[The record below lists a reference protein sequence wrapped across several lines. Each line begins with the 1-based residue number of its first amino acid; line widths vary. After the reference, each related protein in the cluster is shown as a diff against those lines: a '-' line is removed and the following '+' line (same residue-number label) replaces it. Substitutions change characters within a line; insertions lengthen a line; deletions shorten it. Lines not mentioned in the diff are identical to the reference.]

1 MKVFMSFSFREED
14 RDLVDDLE
22 SLLRSHDV
30 LPVTGRELDGE
41 PITQAVTTKI
51 DECDALV
58 ALMTRRDPIGNGTQQ
73 LWRTHDWVRDELN
86 HARSRDKRAIAL
98 VELGVDLGGAYTEN
112 ERIELDRDA
121 PLRAFMALSQRLA
134 NWKRDMG
141 RTAIAAIVPPELGHN
156 MSDDPAWSCRYRFWS
171 NGNPGNWV
179 DGTFVPARGG
189 TQLMLRGMQD
199 DNALIEVQVR
209 RDGTLAWKSLATS
222 PYVTIELSEVGEQ
235 R

>member
-22 SLLRSHDV
+22 SLLRSHDM

-41 PITQAVTTKI
+41 PVTPAVLRKI
-51 DECDALV
+51 EECDALV
-58 ALMTRRDPIGNGTQQ
+58 ALMTRHDPIGGGAQQ

-86 HARSRDKRAIAL
+86 HARSLGHRAIAI
-98 VELGVDLGGAYTEN
+98 VEHGVDLGGAHAEN
-112 ERIELDRDA
+112 ERIDLDRGT

-134 NWKRDMG
+134 NWKRALG

-156 MSDDPAWSCRYRFWS
+156 ISDDPAWSCRYRFWS
-171 NGNPGNWV
+171 NGSPGTWV
-179 DGTFVPARGG
+179 DGTFVPAHGG

-199 DNALIEVQVR
+199 DNALIEVQVQR
-209 RDGTLAWKSLATS
+209 NGALAWRSLATS
-222 PYVTIELSEVGEQ
+222 PYVTIELSQVGE
-235 R
+235 RS